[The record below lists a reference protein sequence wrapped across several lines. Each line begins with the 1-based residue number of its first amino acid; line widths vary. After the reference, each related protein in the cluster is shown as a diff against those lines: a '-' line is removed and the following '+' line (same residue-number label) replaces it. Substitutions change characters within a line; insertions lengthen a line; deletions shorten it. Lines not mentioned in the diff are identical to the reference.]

1 MKNQSL
7 KKLRLI
13 TNNTFRQVLV
23 SFFGVVIPFLV
34 IHFSRKEIW
43 GDFVS
48 VFLFCLLA
56 LQIINWGNKEYLLR
70 KFSRK
75 PSEIAAVFSENM
87 ATRFP
92 LVFLFALIGLF
103 LFPLPFAVW
112 ILLWLFGR
120 YLNHSVEALLLYEK
134 KFSPSMWIE
143 IGAFLIFGLAF
154 YFLKSELNTYSLLI
168 CFSMYQLL
176 KGLLYFMLFR
186 NYFSWQDAK
195 IKTDY
200 FQASFSFFLL
210 SVMGFLVSRVD
221 VYIIEGFGNQII
233 TADYQILNNLLVFI
247 MSVSAFV
254 YAPFTKMIYRN
265 TDDVLVKSQKTLAL
279 LGLIIVPVALIAI
292 YAINLWLLKT
302 ELPIIFYGVA
312 FLYVYPS
319 YVYGL
324 DIVNLFRQHQEKTVV
339 ITLLIG
345 VLVNAVLSSSLL
357 HFNYGITGA
366 LFGSAIAQLT
376 VMVVFKVYKSNL
388 KPIHVD
394 D

>member
-23 SFFGVVIPFLV
+23 SFFGLIIPFLV
-34 IHFSRKEIW
+34 IHFSRKEVW

-70 KFSRK
+70 KFSQK
-75 PSEIAAVFSENM
+75 PAEIITVFSQNM
-87 ATRFP
+87 VTRFP
-92 LVFLFALIGLF
+92 LVLLFVIIGLF
-103 LFPLPFAVW
+103 LFPPNFGIW

-120 YLNHSVEALLLYEK
+120 YLNHSIEALLLYEK
-134 KFSPSMWIE
+134 KFSQSMWIE
-143 IGAFLIFGLAF
+143 IGSFLFFGLVF
-154 YFLKSELNTYSLLI
+154 YFLKSGLNTYSLLI
-168 CFSMYQLL
+168 CFSLYQLL

-186 NYFSWQDAK
+186 NYFSWQKAK

-210 SVMGFLVSRVD
+210 SAMGFLVSRVD
-221 VYIIEGFGNQII
+221 VYIIEDFGNQII

-265 TDDVLVKSQKTLAL
+265 TDDVLIKSKRTLAM
-279 LGLIIVPVALIAI
+279 LGLVIVPVALIAI
-292 YAINLWLLKT
+292 YAINLWFLKT
-302 ELPIIFYGVA
+302 VLPIIFYGVA

-324 DIVNLFRQHQEKTVV
+324 DIVNLFRRHQEKTVV

-345 VLVNAVLSSSLL
+345 VLVNSVLSSLLL

-376 VMVVFKVYKSNL
+376 VMVLFKVSKSNL
-388 KPIHVD
+388 KPINAD